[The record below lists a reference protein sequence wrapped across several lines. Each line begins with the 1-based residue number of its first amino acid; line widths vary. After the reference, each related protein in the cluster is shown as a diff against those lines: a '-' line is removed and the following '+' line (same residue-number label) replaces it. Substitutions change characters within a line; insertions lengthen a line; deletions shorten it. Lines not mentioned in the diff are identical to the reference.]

1 MRRVPEIKL
10 IRTDT
15 TLDLSQKAEKVCLN
29 IVGTALLYGGQLGLL
44 SRVNHWCACRR
55 RAAGMECAWHGRN
68 LVCTGDSIHVL
79 LCFFLVSES
88 VRDTRSAWRYCKT
101 RATLGR
107 GVAQALQNPNHGLN
121 NSLKLM

>member
-1 MRRVPEIKL
+1 MLEHRWHGAL
-10 IRTDT
+10 IRWAAGIIITGQP
-15 TLDLSQKAEKVCLN
+15 LVCLQEACCRN
-29 IVGTALLYGGQLGLL
+29 GMRMVET
-44 SRVNHWCACRR
+44 WCVQEIQFMC
-55 RAAGMECAWHGRN
+55 CC
-68 LVCTGDSIHVL
+68 V
-79 LCFFLVSES
+79 FFLVSES